1 MKKSAE
7 RQMQAALVDMVVA
20 YVELVELVE
29 SGDAGKW
36 NPNKDECVIDA
47 RAALAAYHAKLCA
60 RSAKRRGGAK

>member
-7 RQMQAALVDMVVA
+7 RQMQAALINMVVA
-20 YVELVELVE
+20 YVNLVE

-47 RAALAAYHAKLCA
+47 RAALAAYHAKICA
-60 RSAKRRGGAK
+60 RSAKRRGGDR